1 MLRTFTASLSLA
13 TLVAFAVPAAS
24 AFAAGDKCT
33 IATKGDNE
41 VVKACEKGGI
51 KEAKKTMKAMV
62 KVAKDKGKKMD
73 CDSCHKN
80 EEDWKLN
87 DKAEGLFKDLLAIQ
101 K

>member
-13 TLVAFAVPAAS
+13 TLVAFAAPAAI
-24 AFAAGDKCT
+24 AADAKCT
-33 IATKGDNE
+33 IAVKGDNA

-73 CDSCHKN
+73 CDTCQKN

-87 DKAEGLFKDLLAIQ
+87 GDGEKLFKDLLAVQ
-101 K
+101 

>member
-13 TLVAFAVPAAS
+13 TLVAFAAPAA
-24 AFAAGDKCT
+24 FAGDKCT
-33 IATKGDNE
+33 IAVKGDND
-41 VVKACEKGGI
+41 VVKSCEKGGI

-62 KVAKDKGKKMD
+62 KVAKDKGKKWD

-87 DKAEGLFKDLLAIQ
+87 GDGEKLF
-101 K
+101 

>member
-1 MLRTFTASLSLA
+1 MSRMFTTAALSLTA
-13 TLVAFAVPAAS
+13 L
-24 AFAAGDKCT
+24 AFAAGSAWAANDCT
-33 IATKGDNE
+33 IAKKGDNA

-62 KVAKDKGKKMD
+62 KVAKDKGKKWE

-80 EEDWKLN
+80 EEKWDLTGDGEK
-87 DKAEGLFKDLLAIQ
+87 LFKELLALQ

>member
-1 MLRTFTASLSLA
+1 MSVSVSLASLSLA
-13 TLVAFAVPAAS
+13 TLVAFAAPAAI
-24 AFAAGDKCT
+24 AADAKCT
-33 IATKGDNE
+33 IAVKGDNP

-51 KEAKKTMKAMV
+51 KDAKKEMKAMV
-62 KVAKDKGKKMD
+62 KVAKDKGKKWD

-87 DKAEGLFKDLLAIQ
+87 DKGESLFKELLAAQ